1 MIVSEELFY
10 RKLSFNSKINELSDE
25 KKNKYISKLFNDLF
39 YYLNSI
45 DINTNFDITIF
56 INDKYLKHKKTGK
69 NNEVFENMIKKLIID
84 NITKNYFDKILELYS
99 KNKKTNLMINHY
111 CLFFIYKIILL
122 LYSYYYYISN
132 ITLGYRQTDIL
143 NKIDYKIIMSN
154 FSNDFIENN
163 VKKNKHINIYEL
175 TTINT
180 KNKRFAHYKYNL
192 FLKKI
197 LTYISLLQEIYKEPN
212 LNYYK
217 KEYITIPQYIGN
229 CWYIAMLTCMTYSDL
244 SKKLILSKIDNE
256 VKINKLIS
264 SSKYESN
271 KIFIKIIDYIIQNIT
286 KENKKYG
293 DDIYLN
299 CSKLTYLKE
308 HNMDY
313 IYQRYY
319 ELNSEKRFKG
329 SVDNFNG
336 LNDYYYKA
344 LNYKIN
350 ESPNEKEINKIKL
363 LTNEI
368 VLKYDIKVSANIH
381 YANVIINTFYNI
393 FNISTLY
400 LFDYI
405 RSSNYL
411 RQKNIEY
418 DSEKSLNSPDIIFI
432 HKKDFQLNGDFLNF
446 DKNKITKIDKNT
458 IIFNNYKYKLDFILH
473 STDHHNTCANCG
485 HCIAGIHYNGE
496 QYYHDSGYIDL
507 MLKCNSKYVNIPCTL
522 IHQKWVDDIEKA
534 EAFLKSKNYTDV
546 EDICLFNIQ
555 KCFHKITDITS
566 HTLNKNI
573 IKEDTS
579 CFNNLFNLIYAY
591 IKIDDTSSDKKEEE
605 KKEIKVKSSGV
616 KVDIMNNNKLIKR
629 IIYLDKNNNKYVKLN
644 KDYIL
649 LSGLIKKDDVYYNE
663 HNKQKKEIKGEEKKE
678 KKEIKVKSSGVK
690 VDIMNNNKLIKR
702 IIYLDKNNNKYVKLN
717 KDYVLL
723 SNLKII

>member
-45 DINTNFDITIF
+45 DINNNFDIVIF

-256 VKINKLIS
+256 AKKNKLIS

-308 HNMDY
+308 HIMDY

-319 ELNSEKRFKG
+319 ELNSEKRFKA
-329 SVDNFNG
+329 SLNTFNG

-344 LNYKIN
+344 LNRKIN
-350 ESPNEKEINKIKL
+350 ESANKKEINKIKL
-363 LTNEI
+363 LTNEV
-368 VLKYDIKVSANIH
+368 VLKYDIKVGANIH